1 MMDTDLIGM
10 YIFALEL
17 AMLILTIII
26 GLYYDSTLI
35 TVTDDQVTSVKNTD
49 TNTAILIC
57 GTIMAIPMGVQYTA
71 APAGNLLLSTFS

>member
-49 TNTAILIC
+49 TSSAILIC

-71 APAGNLLLSTFS
+71 APAGNLLLSSFS